1 MNPNTVEYYLNL
13 PYTIEIVRDNDPE
26 NPGWVARVAELSGCI
41 TQADDFNELG
51 EMIQSAMRL
60 WIQAALEDGYPIP
73 EPRPEEDYSG
83 KFVVRVPT
91 SLHRKLALTSEREG
105 VSLNSYINVALAS
118 YANGKSIPKSP
129 LPAQTRQYPGL
140 SAAAYHILSSEG
152 LIDEA
157 QRSDEQLFGNWLK
170 DKVNDLEKVYS
181 TNNIE
186 GCLHLIDQILENIVN
201 EISSSPVIEGVA
213 RLLRFQETVIN
224 SQAQSAEKLRAT
236 AEILHSQIDAV
247 IGQVNL
253 PKQKLNNAHGMNYSD
268 VTTRSESTLA
278 DALFQKTMAARTSGT
293 TE

>member
-157 QRSDEQLFGNWLK
+157 QRSDE
-170 DKVNDLEKVYS
+170 KVYS